1 MAFIQCLYYEPSTS
15 SPGRCRRPG
24 QTSVRRGRFPG
35 QHSIFSEVE
44 HVLEIE
50 VFPLVGVFSCLRSK
64 DRHSQAHPVCSVMTL
79 GDLNPTIAVDLLMK
93 IVGHFMRGA
102 TYLKGVPWKYSKHFY
117 DRTD

>member
-1 MAFIQCLYYEPSTS
+1 
-15 SPGRCRRPG
+15 
-24 QTSVRRGRFPG
+24 
-35 QHSIFSEVE
+35 
-44 HVLEIE
+44 
-50 VFPLVGVFSCLRSK
+50 
-64 DRHSQAHPVCSVMTL
+64 MTL